1 MKMNTHTQ
9 TRSKKANELNFL
21 LYFKM
26 SINNILKN
34 EHLGKEKTNKQ
45 TKLAII
51 N

>member
-45 TKLAII
+45 